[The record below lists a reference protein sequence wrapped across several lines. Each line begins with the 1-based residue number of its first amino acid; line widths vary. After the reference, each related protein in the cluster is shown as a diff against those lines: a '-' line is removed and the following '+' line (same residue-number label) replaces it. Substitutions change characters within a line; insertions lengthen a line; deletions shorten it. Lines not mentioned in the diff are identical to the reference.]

1 MAKAFGN
8 LWRSHTS
15 RSDLWVALT
24 TPHVW
29 LALGWHDIKQ
39 RYRRS
44 VIGPFWFTL
53 STLLMVGAL
62 GFVYSTLLGQ
72 SLREYLP
79 YLGVGLVVWQYIGSV
94 INEGCSAFISGS
106 FLIKQVRIPLTIHA
120 IRVVWR
126 NFVILLH
133 SLPVVIILMIFF
145 GKFPNWELLMIF
157 PGLVILFLQGVWVV
171 IVCATICSRFRDVV
185 PIAANFVT
193 IAFFITPV
201 LWPASQLG
209 ERAWVAELNPLYHTI
224 EIIRAPVMGGDLHWQ
239 SWVWS
244 LGLLV
249 VGFTFAQYLMSRA
262 RDRVAYWI

>member
-1 MAKAFGN
+1 MTSKTEA
-8 LWRSHTS
+8 WRHHTGATDI
-15 RSDLWVALT
+15 RTALT
-24 TPHVW
+24 APHVW

-72 SLREYLP
+72 SLKEYLP
-79 YLGVGLVVWQYIGSV
+79 YLGVGLVVWQYISTV
-94 INEGCSAFISGS
+94 INEGCSTFITGS
-106 FLIKQVRIPLTIHA
+106 FLIKQVRIPLTVHA

-133 SLPVVIILMIFF
+133 SLPVVVVLMMIF
-145 GKFPNWELLMIF
+145 GKFPTPNILMLL
-157 PGLVILFLQGVWVV
+157 PGLVLVFLQGVWVV
-171 IVCATICSRFRDVV
+171 IVVAIICSRFRDVV
-185 PIAANFVT
+185 PIATNFVT
-193 IAFFITPV
+193 IAFFVTPV

-209 ERAWVAELNPLYHTI
+209 DRAWVAELNPLYHTI
-224 EIIRAPVMGGDLHWQ
+224 EIIRAPIMGDNLHWQ

-244 LGLLV
+244 IALLV
-249 VGFTFAQYLMSRA
+249 LGFLFAQYLMTRC
-262 RDRVAYWI
+262 RDRVPYWI